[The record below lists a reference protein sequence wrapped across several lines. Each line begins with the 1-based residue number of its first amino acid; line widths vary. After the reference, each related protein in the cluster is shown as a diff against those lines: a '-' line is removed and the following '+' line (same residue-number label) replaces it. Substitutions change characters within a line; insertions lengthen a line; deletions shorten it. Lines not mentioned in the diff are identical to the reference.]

1 MAPLFPWLFVLKATV
16 LAISVVGVPG
26 AHGSGT
32 RLTRGRLPRTRV
44 VHARRGGADRRG
56 RSGDVA
62 VPDRHGWYH
71 EFGSNRPDTPTKHM
85 KSPSVLQTILRSY
98 LVQSVNMNSFGI
110 EPADVVVEPDVTQFD
125 LAEFSRTDEL
135 AAIGETSALEAIP
148 EINKLLAQLDD
159 RLFPLT

>member
-1 MAPLFPWLFVLKATV
+1 
-16 LAISVVGVPG
+16 
-26 AHGSGT
+26 
-32 RLTRGRLPRTRV
+32 
-44 VHARRGGADRRG
+44 
-56 RSGDVA
+56 
-62 VPDRHGWYH
+62 
-71 EFGSNRPDTPTKHM
+71 
-85 KSPSVLQTILRSY
+85 
-98 LVQSVNMNSFGI
+98 VQSVNMNSFGI